1 MARTYLVECFWPG
14 VSEELLADTTAR
26 ATTAESA
33 VDEVSCLETIL
44 VPHDEIVFCVF
55 AGPSAERVGDV
66 ARHAG
71 LPVERVC
78 ESVRTTREENDR

>member
-1 MARTYLVECFWPG
+1 MAQTYLVECLWPG
-14 VSEELLADTTAR
+14 VSEELLAETAR
-26 ATTAESA
+26 AATAESG

-44 VPHDEIVFCVF
+44 VPQDEIVFCLF

-71 LPVERVC
+71 LPVERVS